1 MTPAARI
8 AAAIEIMNEI
18 LTGAPAERALTRW
31 ARASRYAGSGDR
43 NAVRD
48 HVFDGLRR
56 KRSAAFVGGAETG
69 RGIMLGLLRMDG
81 ADVEALFSDL
91 GHAPAKL
98 SADEAANGADIMAA
112 PLQVRLDQPD
122 WLWPEMVASFEGADA
137 AKNAAEALR
146 HRAPVYVRVNLSMG
160 SRDDAVRA
168 LAEADIGAV
177 AHSSVKTAIMI
188 TRNPRRVKNA
198 APYLSGLIELQDAAS
213 QAAVLRLPL
222 AGGQSVL
229 DYCAGGGGKALAVAG
244 LAGARFADNPV
255 RVVAH
260 DVAPQR
266 MADLPARALRGGH
279 TVTLASMEELAAQVF
294 DLVLV
299 DAPCSGSGTWRRAP
313 DAKWRLTPERL
324 AELKA
329 LQQSILQDAA
339 QLVRPGG
346 WLAYAT
352 CSLLA
357 GENTAQIAA
366 FLAANPSWQ
375 CKDEMRLVPGSEGDG
390 FYLAVI
396 QRGT

>member
-1 MTPAARI
+1 
-8 AAAIEIMNEI
+8 
-18 LTGAPAERALTRW
+18 
-31 ARASRYAGSGDR
+31 
-43 NAVRD
+43 
-48 HVFDGLRR
+48 
-56 KRSAAFVGGAETG
+56 
-69 RGIMLGLLRMDG
+69 
-81 ADVEALFSDL
+81 
-91 GHAPAKL
+91 
-98 SADEAANGADIMAA
+98 
-112 PLQVRLDQPD
+112 
-122 WLWPEMVASFEGADA
+122 
-137 AKNAAEALR
+137 
-146 HRAPVYVRVNLSMG
+146 
-160 SRDDAVRA
+160 
-168 LAEADIGAV
+168 
-177 AHSSVKTAIMI
+177 
-188 TRNPRRVKNA
+188 
-198 APYLSGLIELQDAAS
+198 
-213 QAAVLRLPL
+213 
-222 AGGQSVL
+222 
-229 DYCAGGGGKALAVAG
+229 CAGGGGKTLALAAEMQG
-244 LAGARFADNPV
+244 SGQIYAHDANPSRMKDLPERARRAGADI
-255 RVVAH
+255 
-260 DVAPQR
+260 
-266 MADLPARALRGGH
+266 
-279 TVTLASMEELAAQVF
+279 QVISPEHIESSPKC